1 MSLLEEQLRA
11 EISRLYFV
19 ERCRVDVIAVEL
31 RLPLVTVRRALV
43 IDGGAAPHGPYYKE

>member
-1 MSLLEEQLRA
+1 MSLLEEGLRA
-11 EISRLYFV
+11 EISHLYFV
-19 ERCRVDVIAVEL
+19 ERCRVDVIAAEL